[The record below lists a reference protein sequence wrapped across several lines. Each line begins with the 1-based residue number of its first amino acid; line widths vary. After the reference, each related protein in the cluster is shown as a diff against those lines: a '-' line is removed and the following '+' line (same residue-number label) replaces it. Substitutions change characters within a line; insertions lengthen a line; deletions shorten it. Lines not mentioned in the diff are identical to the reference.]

1 MKRLSTLLTALIGIT
16 VVILS
21 VSCGE
26 GAETEQVAQPAAQP
40 QQSDP
45 PDQPAVEQTAEQQSA
60 AATEQIDEQQ
70 QSDEEQVEAAPPP
83 NRAPVASAGSDGRYD
98 LSAGLV
104 LLDGSSSRD
113 PDGDSLTFEWTQ
125 ISGPTVSL
133 RQASDNSS
141 EARFD
146 SPRTEQTLVF
156 QLRVTDESGAASE
169 DTVTLAFVNAP
180 PTAAAGSDQGVGRG
194 QDVVLNGRGSDDAGG
209 VLSYNWSQI
218 SGPPVEL
225 SDAAAVTP
233 SFTAPNEFG
242 ALVFSLTVSDGEHE
256 SAADSVTITVRN
268 LPPVADAGSN
278 QTVAHSTRVVMDGSE
293 SADGDGDGITYEWT
307 QVGGEEVSLSNT
319 AVASPTFTAPQRAQ
333 HLRFRL
339 TVSDG
344 MNAAEPSEVVIT
356 VRNERPIAQAGSMQK
371 VRTGAWIT
379 LDGRESADPEGN
391 RLTYRWTQS
400 AGDAVSLNDPA
411 AARPSFTAP
420 QKAQTLRFRLE
431 VSDGNE
437 SATDTV
443 RIVVEYEPVVA
454 SNFEAANRRTTLIYE
469 AKEDAFTGDVRTDVR
484 MRGPQENLMID
495 VVCFENGSAAIGFRL
510 LNFVRP
516 ERDADVPRDLEVM
529 WRLNDGLVRR
539 QTLDV
544 TFLGETPAVYFQNA
558 GGGFNA
564 DWPQVLIGGSLAVRI
579 SYRGVQEEV
588 FDLDA
593 FARTPVHRNL
603 VNCGS
608 Y

>member
-1 MKRLSTLLTALIGIT
+1 MRGGGGGQEI
-16 VVILS
+16 
-21 VSCGE
+21 
-26 GAETEQVAQPAAQP
+26 EQVTQPAAQP

-60 AATEQIDEQQ
+60 TATEQIDEQQ

-83 NRAPVASAGSDGRYD
+83 NRSPIASAGPDGRYD
-98 LSAGLV
+98 LSAGFV

-113 PDGDSLTFEWTQ
+113 PDGDSLKFEWTQ
-125 ISGPTVSL
+125 ISGPAVSL

-169 DTVTLAFVNAP
+169 DTVTLGFVNAP

-194 QDVVLNGRGSDDAGG
+194 QDVVLDGRGSDDAGG
-209 VLSYNWSQI
+209 VLSYSWSQI

-225 SDAAAVTP
+225 SDAAAATP
-233 SFTAPNEFG
+233 AFAAPNEFG

-278 QTVAHSTRVVMDGSE
+278 QAVAHSTRVTLDGSE

-307 QVGGEEVSLSNT
+307 QMGGEEVSLSNT

-333 HLRFRL
+333 DLRFRL

-356 VRNERPIAQAGSMQK
+356 VRNERPIARAGSMQE
-371 VRTGAWIT
+371 VQTGAWIT
-379 LDGRESADPEGN
+379 LDGRESADPEGD

-400 AGDAVSLNDPA
+400 AGDDVSLNNPE

-443 RIVVEYEPVVA
+443 RIIVEYEPVVA
-454 SNFEAANRRTTLIYE
+454 SNFEAANQWTTLFYR
-469 AKEDAFTGDVRTDVR
+469 AKKDAFTGDVRTDVR

-495 VVCFENGSAAIGFRL
+495 AVCFENGTAAIGFRL

-516 ERDADVPRDLEVM
+516 ERDADVPRDLEVV
-529 WRLNDGLVRR
+529 WRLDGGAVLRD
-539 QTLDV
+539 TLEV
-544 TFLGETPAVYFQNA
+544 EFLGDTPAVYFK
-558 GGGFNA
+558 GYEFED
-564 DWPQVLIGGSLAVRI
+564 DWPQVLRGGSLAVRI
-579 SYRGVQEEV
+579 GYRGVQEEV

-593 FARTPVHRNL
+593 FARTPVHLNL